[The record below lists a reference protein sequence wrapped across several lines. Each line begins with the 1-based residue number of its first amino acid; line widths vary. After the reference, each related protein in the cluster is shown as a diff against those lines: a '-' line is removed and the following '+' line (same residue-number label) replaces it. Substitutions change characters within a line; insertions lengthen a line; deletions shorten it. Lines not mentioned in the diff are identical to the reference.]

1 MEISN
6 AIVACMATF
15 PARFDTLP
23 LVVSSIL
30 DQVDAL
36 YVYVNQSDSIPPCL
50 NDSRIHVFLAKQTK
64 GDLSAN
70 GKIFPLNFIKH
81 SYVVL
86 IDDDFVFP
94 KDYVSRLIAI
104 IDRFGGRVIAGV
116 HGSIFAPGAR
126 WYFERSM
133 VYGWRTELLE
143 HKVVQMLGSGCL
155 AFHQDALELKFED
168 FLPHIMVDLT
178 FAIKAKQEGLV
189 MLAIKRPSQWIRY
202 IGHPGLYQDYVRRL
216 TWHTHAMRL
225 HHPWSAEVYLD
236 LVHRLFVAAFG
247 HWDPA
252 LASRLEF
259 DREVV
264 HALTLGRPQLRSWG
278 RTIGAL
284 QRRNEFLQVIG
295 RTANAAG

>member
-6 AIVACMATF
+6 STVACMATF
-15 PARFDTLP
+15 PARFDSLP
-23 LVVSSIL
+23 LVVASIL

-36 YVYVNQSDSIPPCL
+36 YVYVNQSDFIPPCL
-50 NDSRIHVFLAKQTK
+50 NHPKIQAFLAKRTA

-70 GKIFPLNFIKH
+70 GKIFPLQFIRH

-94 KDYVSRLIAI
+94 KDYVAHLKAT

-126 WYFERSM
+126 WYFERSV

-155 AFHQDALELKFED
+155 AFHQDALQLNFDD
-168 FLPHIMVDLT
+168 FLPNVMVDLT
-178 FAIKAKQEGLV
+178 FAIKAKQEGLL
-189 MLAIKRPSQWIRY
+189 MLAVKRPSEWIRY
-202 IGHPGLYQDYVRRL
+202 IGHQGLYQEYIRGL
-216 TWHTHAMRL
+216 TWHTHAMRQN
-225 HHPWSAEVYLD
+225 HPWSAEVYLN
-236 LVHRLFVAAFG
+236 LVHRLLVAEFG

-264 HALTLGRPQLRSWG
+264 HALTSGRLVLRSWG